1 VGHVIVKSLL
11 MGRRFL
17 CFTAYFSIKVPI
29 FAVFLKDKR
38 FWITNSPKRGEYK
51 KRRNDYEKDY

>member
-1 VGHVIVKSLL
+1 